1 MFSRQELLIPIQ
13 PGMQIKVASPE
24 SDDSLVRREEQ
35 RREQATKMLAEH
47 IGEIN
52 MASKF
57 ADFSAEARFYL
68 SENNFDYRKA
78 VEAYD
83 KDLIF
88 EQKMLKNESNK
99 VK

>member
-1 MFSRQELLIPIQ
+1 
-13 PGMQIKVASPE
+13 
-24 SDDSLVRREEQ
+24 
-35 RREQATKMLAEH
+35 MLAEH

-52 MASKF
+52 MAGKF

-88 EQKMLKNESNK
+88 EQKMLKS
-99 VK
+99 

>member
-1 MFSRQELLIPIQ
+1 
-13 PGMQIKVASPE
+13 
-24 SDDSLVRREEQ
+24 
-35 RREQATKMLAEH
+35 MLAEH

-68 SENNFDYRKA
+68 SENDFDYRKA

-83 KDLIF
+83 KDLVF
-88 EQKMLKNESNK
+88 EQKMLKNDALRK
-99 VK
+99 KIK